1 MGQARYRVPRTSALV
16 QYTSSQSW
24 SHSRHVSPDSA
35 RLVRL
40 ARSRKGGNGV
50 CTTTG
55 GIGGCVQVI
64 LAPCPI
70 AAERGG
76 QREAIGGAN
85 VAYGWVQPAA

>member
-1 MGQARYRVPRTSALV
+1 MGQAWYRVPRTSAFV
-16 QYTSSQSW
+16 QYASSHFW

-35 RLVRL
+35 NLVRL

-50 CTTTG
+50 CTPTG
-55 GIGGCVQVI
+55 GSGGCVRVI

-76 QREAIGGAN
+76 QREAFGGAN
-85 VAYGWVQPAA
+85 VAYGRV